1 MVSPP
6 VDATMTEQS
15 VPVIKVVVSGPF
27 GAGKTTFV
35 ASASGDTAV
44 GSESGVT
51 DSTAALK
58 DQTTVAMDHA
68 SVAGPNDEY
77 VVTLFGTPGQERF
90 TFMWPLLAQGMHAY
104 LMLVDASRLQSMA
117 QLKGVIKH
125 FAQFAPESPFLIAP
139 NRWDREEVPLDELA
153 EFLDVDPDLIVE
165 CDPRDADQCRA
176 LLEKLVHAS
185 GALDKVKVPE

>member
-1 MVSPP
+1 MFPP
-6 VDATMTEQS
+6 VDAAMSEPS
-15 VPVIKVVVSGPF
+15 VPVVKVVVSGPF

-35 ASASGDTAV
+35 ASASGDAAL
-44 GSESGVT
+44 GSESDVT

-117 QLKGVIKH
+117 QLKGVIKR
-125 FAQFAPESPFLIAP
+125 FAGFAPESPFLIAA
-139 NRWDREEVPLDELA
+139 NRWDRDEVPLDELA
-153 EFLDVDPDLIVE
+153 EFLNVDPHVIVE
-165 CDPRDADQCRA
+165 CDPRDGDQCRA
-176 LLEKLVHAS
+176 LLRQLVEVS
-185 GALDKVKVPE
+185 GALDMVSVAE